1 MPKDNYNNKQYTKQ
15 FKESVLKRL
24 EPPKSESVPEI
35 SKDLNIAKSTIYQ
48 WIRANDKSKKQSI
61 QTTNN
66 KPSSKWNSEDKF
78 QVVLETYTLTEEE
91 LAAYCRRKGLYVDE
105 VKSWRHQCLKANATI
120 SKDPQKIEN
129 ALKEEQQR
137 NKDLE
142 KELRRKEKALAETA
156 ALLVLRKKAQ
166 AIWGEPEDE

>member
-1 MPKDNYNNKQYTKQ
+1 MPKDNKNNKQYTRE
-15 FKESVLKRL
+15 FKESVLKRI
-24 EPPKSESVPEI
+24 ETSNGSIAKI
-35 SKDLNIAKSTIYQ
+35 SDELDISKSTIYQ
-48 WIRANDKSKKQSI
+48 WVRDKNKFKNQD
-61 QTTNN
+61 TNVFS

-78 QVVLETYTLTEEE
+78 QIVLESYALTVEE
-91 LAAYCRRKGLYVDE
+91 LGAYCRRKGIYTEE
-105 VKSWRHQCLKANATI
+105 VKSWRNQCLKANATI
-120 SKDPQKIEN
+120 LKDPQQVEN

-137 NKDLE
+137 NKALE